1 MSSPVSG
8 LPSSVTNTGTAA
20 YREAVESQ
28 NIRDEERSYT
38 GRESEVTEL
47 EVLPLEH
54 VNLLHVAGQAELL
67 RHLLTILLS
76 PPGVRT
82 KDVVAPQQPLSTE
95 RRTKSEIFSCLE
107 IFSAGGGWRYLKM
120 VRSPTWS
127 SSTSWEV
134 KLDWRAGKAPAGS
147 WY

>member
-67 RHLLTILLS
+67 QH
-76 PPGVRT
+76 
-82 KDVVAPQQPLSTE
+82 D
-95 RRTKSEIFSCLE
+95 LE
-107 IFSAGGGWRYLKM
+107 S
-120 VRSPTWS
+120 
-127 SSTSWEV
+127 
-134 KLDWRAGKAPAGS
+134 PAGERLGEHNDPVHLS
-147 WY
+147 DLKTSRRNVLFSRSVSALRF